1 MESNGYPVETHYVTT
16 SDGYILTVHRIPS
29 GNSENNLGKV
39 AYLQHGILAS
49 SADWCVMGAGKSLGN
64 YFFN

>member
-29 GNSENNLGKV
+29 GNSGNGKV

-49 SADWCVMGAGKSLGN
+49 SADWCVMGAGKSFGKYIIL
-64 YFFN
+64 F